1 MGGPPSSLA
10 SDAFAS
16 GLSTRGRVA
25 AVAPLAVGAWA
36 AAVVVAA
43 WAIAAAVGAVADQRT
58 QIEEF
63 HFGLVV
69 RLAVVV
75 AAAGLVVVVMMVTMV
90 VVVVVVVVVAAAAV
104 AVAAA
109 LSSPAVPSCSSE
121 ATR

>member
-1 MGGPPSSLA
+1 M
-10 SDAFAS
+10 
-16 GLSTRGRVA
+16 
-25 AVAPLAVGAWA
+25 APLAVGAWA

-75 AAAGLVVVVMMVTMV
+75 AAAGLVVVVMMVTMMLAV
-90 VVVVVVVVVAAAAV
+90 LGVVAPRR
-104 AVAAA
+104 A
-109 LSSPAVPSCSSE
+109 LLPGRRARGEGPGADSGGRGRCDRGATNLHPNAPS
-121 ATR
+121 ATS